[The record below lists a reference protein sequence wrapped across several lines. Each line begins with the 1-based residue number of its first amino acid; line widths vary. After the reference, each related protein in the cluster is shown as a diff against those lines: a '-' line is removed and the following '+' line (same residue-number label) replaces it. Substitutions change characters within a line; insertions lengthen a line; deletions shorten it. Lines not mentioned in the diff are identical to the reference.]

1 MVAAKEFALIL
12 GGAVASILAS
22 IHRAAEK
29 ATSKVVDRGY
39 RPCNTG
45 VP

>member
-29 ATSKVVDRGY
+29 GCILGNPHSPGLIAPG
-39 RPCNTG
+39 P
-45 VP
+45 